1 MVVND
6 DDGRLTPP
14 RRSPDFREQARSY
27 QAEFRQETS

>member
-6 DDGRLTPP
+6 DDGRLIAP
-14 RRSPDFREQARSY
+14 RRSSDFRQQVRSY

>member
-6 DDGRLTPP
+6 DDGRLTP
-14 RRSPDFREQARSY
+14 RGVREQARSY